1 MQFIDPLRG
10 RIGCFQIIED
20 IGVDGLQNAYE
31 DRFTRLRSCFEL
43 IQSADV
49 ETLPRRMLA
58 NYLWSMQCL
67 AEEANLIARR
77 MSKMAVVS

>member
-1 MQFIDPLRG
+1 MQFIDPNRG

-20 IGVDGLQNAYE
+20 IGVEELQNAYE
-31 DRFTRLRSCFEL
+31 DRFSRLRSCFDL
-43 IQSADV
+43 IQSTDV
-49 ETLPRRMLA
+49 ETLPPRMVR

-67 AEEANLIARR
+67 AEETNLIARR